1 MKKIRK
7 QIDIPE
13 DDFAALQLL
22 AARQGTNL
30 KNCIEKFLHQLAG
43 MAINQELE
51 LRIAKVEKEKEPTKE
66 NQVTNPS

>member
-1 MKKIRK
+1 MIEMRKIRK

-22 AARQGTNL
+22 AARQHTNL
-30 KNCIEKFLHQLAG
+30 KNCIEQFLHQLAG

-51 LRIAKVEKEKEPTKE
+51 LRIEKAKKETAED
-66 NQVTNPS
+66 